1 MLEFALMGVVIGF
14 LIARRWAR
22 SRARKTLTLD
32 QEYRELLDT
41 ASRTKESASEIR
53 GFLLRVIA
61 DERNGIET
69 FNDSQL
75 VEAERILQKI
85 GPGAFFWMT
94 HIATQLAFLSA
105 AQINGLPTN
114 VDVELQGSAT
124 AEDVVRVVVQ
134 I

>member
-1 MLEFALMGVVIGF
+1 MLEFGLMGVVIGF

-22 SRARKTLTLD
+22 SKARRILTLD

-53 GFLLRVIA
+53 AFLLRVIA

-114 VDVELQGSAT
+114 VEVELRGSAT

>member
-1 MLEFALMGVVIGF
+1 MLEYLLIGIVVGF
-14 LIARRWAR
+14 LITRRRAR
-22 SRARKTLTLD
+22 SRTRKSLTID

-41 ASRTKESASEIR
+41 AARTKESAGEIR
-53 GFLLRVIA
+53 AFLLRVIA

-75 VEAERILQKI
+75 AEAERIITKI

-105 AQINGLPTN
+105 AQVNGLPTN
-114 VDVELQGSAT
+114 VDLELRGSAT

>member
-1 MLEFALMGVVIGF
+1 MLEYLLIGIVVGL
-14 LIARRWAR
+14 LITRRRAR
-22 SRARKTLTLD
+22 SRTRKSLTID

-41 ASRTKESASEIR
+41 AARTKESAGEIR
-53 GFLLRVIA
+53 AFLLRVIA

-75 VEAERILQKI
+75 AEAERIITKI

-105 AQINGLPTN
+105 AQVNGLPTN
-114 VDVELQGSAT
+114 VDLELRGSAT